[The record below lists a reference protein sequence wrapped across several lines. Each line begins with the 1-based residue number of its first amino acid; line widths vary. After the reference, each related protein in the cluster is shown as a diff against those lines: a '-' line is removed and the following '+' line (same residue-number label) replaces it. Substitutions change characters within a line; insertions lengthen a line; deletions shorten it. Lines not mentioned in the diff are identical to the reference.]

1 MGIRGTRFLEAMR
14 RVVGLR
20 THEEERV
27 EEALD
32 ESFPA
37 SDPPAH
43 HGADNPPSNRA
54 AQWAARNAK
63 DGSRH

>member
-1 MGIRGTRFLEAMR
+1 MGSRGTRFLEAMR
-14 RVVGLR
+14 RVVGRR
-20 THEEERV
+20 THAHEEERL

-43 HGADNPPSNRA
+43 HGADDPPSNRA
-54 AQWAARNAK
+54 AQWAARNGK
-63 DGSRH
+63 V